1 MVLSPEMKAQVMD
14 SLEGERSRLDKEQLE
29 AVETTEGYVRVVA
42 GAGSGKTKTLTHR
55 YLYLVKEMGI
65 SPANILCVTFTN
77 KAANEMK
84 KRIRS
89 ILGGDD
95 SGYISTFHGFC
106 VRFLREEIHVLNYPK
121 EFMIL
126 DEDDQKS
133 LLRKAY
139 ADLGYS
145 LKDLK
150 ISSVLD
156 FIGGRKANELDYVSL
171 FAELPSESADG
182 QSEDAR
188 GDDDRSEESRDE
200 DGREMPKDHLLEL
213 SDEADDKWMKV
224 YYRYLYEQKKNYAL
238 DFDDLILVTLYILQ
252 SFPEQLDK
260 WRKRMMYVMV
270 DEYQDID
277 GQQFMLADLL
287 SSYHKNL
294 FVVGDPDQ
302 TIYGWRGAD
311 INRILDFDKTH
322 QGTKTILLQNNYR
335 STPSILKVP
344 DAVIKNNK
352 FRIEK
357 VLRPVRVGGKT
368 PVFYHAKN
376 TREEAKWIVERI
388 QNAVQSA
395 GGMRYKDI
403 AVLYRMHSQSR
414 SVEEALMAENI
425 PYKVY
430 SGVGFYQRKEIKD
443 VICYLRM
450 LVYADDLSFL
460 RTVNTPK
467 RQFGPRKVSIL
478 QAFADAR
485 GVGLY
490 EALLEIVS
498 EAGMLNDV
506 ACDIS
511 SQAEMSSVGNE
522 RNKIDFDCKG
532 FLARSNVVEY
542 VKLIEKYRS
551 CYRDM
556 SVSEILAKI
565 LRETKYEEMLRL
577 DGDEDRLDNLAE
589 LKQGILEFEN
599 YYEEDASLDEYLQNI
614 VLFTNVDEDAEEK
627 DRVQL
632 MTIHNAKGLEFPYVF
647 VCGLNEG
654 FFPVKRVQNKV
665 QLEEERRL
673 AYVAFTRAE
682 NVLCLSDA
690 EDGVAGE
697 SGTRYPS
704 RFLLEMDMGGLD
716 VARGLSEDLLEA
728 AKAHIANVDQERDF
742 LSDESLGMVKKAP
755 SATFEVGDRVMHK
768 IFGAGT
774 VRAVDEKN
782 FCYEIAF
789 DKFATPRSIQFDFPL
804 RGLTA
809 APRS

>member
-1 MVLSPEMKAQVMD
+1 MALTPEIKGSVVD

-42 GAGSGKTKTLTHR
+42 GAGSGKTKTLSHR

-84 KRIRS
+84 KRIRT

-139 ADLGYS
+139 ADLGFS

-156 FIGGRKANELDYVSL
+156 FVGGRKANDLDYVSL
-171 FAELPSESADG
+171 FAELPSE
-182 QSEDAR
+182 
-188 GDDDRSEESRDE
+188 DE
-200 DGREMPKDHLLEL
+200 TSKDHLLEL
-213 SDEADDKWMKV
+213 SDDADDKWMKV

-238 DFDDLILVTLYILQ
+238 DFDDLILVTLYILEN
-252 SFPEQLDK
+252 FPEQLEK
-260 WRKRMMYVMV
+260 WRKRVMYVMV

-277 GQQFMLADLL
+277 GQQYRLADLL

-311 INRILDFDKTH
+311 VNRILEFDQFHK
-322 QGTKTILLQNNYR
+322 GTKTILLQNNYR

-344 DAVIKNNK
+344 DAVIKNNE

-395 GGMRYKDI
+395 GGMHYKDI

-467 RQFGPRKVSIL
+467 RQFGPRKVAIL

-490 EALLEIVS
+490 EALLEIVA

-506 ACDIS
+506 ACDVS
-511 SQAEMSSVGNE
+511 AQAEMSSVGNE

-716 VARGLSEDLLEA
+716 IARGFSEDLLEA
-728 AKAHIANVDQERDF
+728 AKVHIANVDQERDF
-742 LSDESLGMVKKAP
+742 LSDESLGKVKKAP
-755 SATFEVGDRVMHK
+755 SATFEVGARVVHK
-768 IFGAGT
+768 IFGVGT
-774 VRAVDEKN
+774 IRVVDEKN

>member
-1 MVLSPEMKAQVMD
+1 MALSQETKDAVIEK
-14 SLEGERSRLDKEQLE
+14 SLEWERSRLDKEQLE

-42 GAGSGKTKTLTHR
+42 GAGSGKTRTLTHR

-65 SPANILCVTFTN
+65 SPSNILCVTFTN
-77 KAANEMK
+77 KAAAEMK

-139 ADLGYS
+139 ADLGFS

-156 FIGGRKANELDYVSL
+156 FIGGRKANDLDYVSL
-171 FAELPSESADG
+171 FAELPSENANG
-182 QSEDAR
+182 QSV
-188 GDDDRSEESRDE
+188 DRHEEN
-200 DGREMPKDHLLEL
+200 RETPIDHLLEL
-213 SDEADDKWMKV
+213 SDMADDKWMKV

-238 DFDDLILVTLYILQ
+238 DFDDLILVTLYILEN
-252 SFPEQLDK
+252 FPEQLDK

-277 GQQFMLADLL
+277 GQQYQLADLL

-311 INRILDFDKTH
+311 VNRILEFDQFHK
-322 QGTKTILLQNNYR
+322 GTKTILLQNNYR
-335 STPSILKVP
+335 STPSILRVP
-344 DAVIKNNK
+344 DAVIKNNE

-357 VLRPVRVGGKT
+357 VLRPVRIGGKT

-388 QNAVQSA
+388 QNAVQGVA
-395 GGMRYKDI
+395 GGVHYKDI

-467 RQFGPRKVSIL
+467 RQFGPRKISIL

-490 EALLEIVS
+490 EALLEIVA
-498 EAGMLNDV
+498 EAGLLNTVAADV
-506 ACDIS
+506 S
-511 SQAEMSSVGNE
+511 SQAEMSSVGDD
-522 RNKIDFDCKG
+522 RQKIDFDCKG

-551 CYRDM
+551 RYRDM

-565 LRETKYEEMLRL
+565 LRDTKYEEMLRL

-614 VLFTNVDEDAEEK
+614 VLFTNVDEDTEEK

-632 MTIHNAKGLEFPYVF
+632 MTIHNAKGLEFPQVF

-654 FFPVKRVQNKV
+654 FFPVKRVQNKI

-716 VARGLSEDLLEA
+716 IARGLSEDLLDA

-742 LSDESLGMVKKAP
+742 LSDESLGLVKKAP
-755 SATFEVGDRVMHK
+755 AASFDVGDRVVHK
-768 IFGAGT
+768 IFGTGT
-774 VRAVDEKN
+774 VRVVDEKN
-782 FCYEIAF
+782 FCYEITF

-804 RGLTA
+804 VRG
-809 APRS
+809 

>member
-1 MVLSPEMKAQVMD
+1 MALAQEMKTSVVE
-14 SLEGERSRLDKEQLE
+14 SLERERSRLDKEQLE

-42 GAGSGKTKTLTHR
+42 GAGSGKTRTLTHR

-139 ADLGYS
+139 ADLGFS

-156 FIGGRKANELDYVSL
+156 FIGGRKANDLDYVSL
-171 FAELPSESADG
+171 FAELPSEGVTADG
-182 QSEDAR
+182 RDVAGREDD
-188 GDDDRSEESRDE
+188 GLES
-200 DGREMPKDHLLEL
+200 GSREMPKDHLLEL
-213 SDEADDKWMKV
+213 SDEAEDKWMKV

-277 GQQFMLADLL
+277 GQQYQLADLL

-311 INRILDFDKTH
+311 VNRILEFDQFHK
-322 QGTKTILLQNNYR
+322 GTKTILLQNNYR

-344 DAVIKNNK
+344 DAVIKNNE

-357 VLRPVRVGGKT
+357 VLKPVRAGGKT

-388 QNAVQSA
+388 QNAVQNSVKNVA
-395 GGMRYKDI
+395 GGVHYKDI

-467 RQFGPRKVSIL
+467 RQFGPRKISIL

-490 EALLEIVS
+490 EALLEIVA
-498 EAGMLNDV
+498 EAGLLNSV
-506 ACDIS
+506 AADIS
-511 SQAEMSSVGNE
+511 SQAELSSVGND
-522 RNKIDFDCKG
+522 RQKIDFDCKG

-551 CYRDM
+551 LYREM

-565 LRETKYEEMLRL
+565 LRDTKYEEMLRL

-632 MTIHNAKGLEFPYVF
+632 MTIHNAKGLEFPQVF

-716 VARGLSEDLLEA
+716 IARGFSEDLLDA
-728 AKAHIANVDQERDF
+728 AKAHISNVDQERDF
-742 LSDESLGMVKKAP
+742 LSDESLGLVKKAP
-755 SATFEVGDRVMHK
+755 AAAFDVGDRVVHK
-768 IFGAGT
+768 IFGVGT
-774 VRAVDEKN
+774 VRVVDEKN

-804 RGLTA
+804 VKA
-809 APRS
+809 

>member
-1 MVLSPEMKAQVMD
+1 MALSQEIKGQVVVD
-14 SLEGERSRLDKEQLE
+14 SLERERSRLDKEQLE

-77 KAANEMK
+77 KAAAEMK

-139 ADLGYS
+139 ADLGFS

-156 FIGGRKANELDYVSL
+156 FVGGRKANDLDYVSL
-171 FAELPSESADG
+171 FAELPSENEA
-182 QSEDAR
+182 AK
-188 GDDDRSEESRDE
+188 DR
-200 DGREMPKDHLLEL
+200 LLEL
-213 SDEADDKWMKV
+213 SDAADDKWMKI

-252 SFPEQLDK
+252 NFPEQLDK

-277 GQQFMLADLL
+277 GQQYQLADLL

-311 INRILDFDKTH
+311 VNRILEFDQFHK
-322 QGTKTILLQNNYR
+322 GTKTILLQNNYR

-357 VLRPVRVGGKT
+357 VLRPMRVGGKT

-395 GGMRYKDI
+395 GGMHYKDI

-430 SGVGFYQRKEIKD
+430 SGVGFYLRKEIKD

-467 RQFGPRKVSIL
+467 RQFGPRKISIL

-506 ACDIS
+506 ARDIS
-511 SQAEMSSVGNE
+511 SQAELSSVGND
-522 RNKIDFDCKG
+522 RQKIDFDCKG

-565 LRETKYEEMLRL
+565 LRETNYEEMLRL

-614 VLFTNVDEDAEEK
+614 VLFTNADEDSEEK

-704 RFLLEMDMGGLD
+704 RFLLEMDMGELD
-716 VARGLSEDLLEA
+716 VARGFSEDLLEA
-728 AKAHIANVDQERDF
+728 AKAHIAGVDQERDF
-742 LSDESLGMVKKAP
+742 LNDESLGLVKKAP
-755 SATFEVGDRVMHK
+755 TAEFSVGDRVVHK
-768 IFGAGT
+768 IFGVGT
-774 VRAVDEKN
+774 VRVVDEKN

-809 APRS
+809 ALRS

>member
-1 MVLSPEMKAQVMD
+1 MALSQETKDDVVEK
-14 SLEGERSRLDKEQLE
+14 SLEWERSRLDKEQLE

-42 GAGSGKTKTLTHR
+42 GAGSGKTRTLTHR

-65 SPANILCVTFTN
+65 SPSNILCVTFTN

-139 ADLGYS
+139 ADLGFS

-156 FIGGRKANELDYVSL
+156 IIGGRKANDLDYVSL
-171 FAELPSESADG
+171 FAELPSEGADG
-182 QSEDAR
+182 FDA
-188 GDDDRSEESRDE
+188 
-200 DGREMPKDHLLEL
+200 DGCEMPKDHLLEL

-252 SFPEQLDK
+252 CFPEQLDK

-277 GQQFMLADLL
+277 GQQYQLADLL

-311 INRILDFDKTH
+311 VNRILEFDQFHK
-322 QGTKTILLQNNYR
+322 GTKTILLQNNYR

-344 DAVIKNNK
+344 DAVIKNND

-357 VLRPVRVGGKT
+357 VLKPVRVGGKT

-395 GGMRYKDI
+395 GGMHYKDI

-414 SVEEALMAENI
+414 SVEEALMAENV

-450 LVYADDLSFL
+450 LIYADDLSFL

-467 RQFGPRKVSIL
+467 RQFGPRKISIL

-490 EALLEIVS
+490 EALLEIVA
-498 EAGMLNDV
+498 EAGLLNTVAADV
-506 ACDIS
+506 S
-511 SQAEMSSVGNE
+511 SQAELSSVGDD
-522 RNKIDFDCKG
+522 RQKIDFDCKG
-532 FLARSNVVEY
+532 FFVRSNVVEY

-551 CYRDM
+551 HYRDM

-589 LKQGILEFEN
+589 LKQGVLEFEN

-632 MTIHNAKGLEFPYVF
+632 MTIHNAKGLEFPQVF

-654 FFPVKRVQNKV
+654 FFPVKRVQNKI

-697 SGTRYPS
+697 CGTRYPS

-716 VARGLSEDLLEA
+716 IARGFSEDLLDA

-742 LSDESLGMVKKAP
+742 LSDESLGLVKTTFAAVCRRFSKVFSKSF
-755 SATFEVGDRVMHK
+755 SAACGN
-768 IFGAGT
+768 I
-774 VRAVDEKN
+774 
-782 FCYEIAF
+782 
-789 DKFATPRSIQFDFPL
+789 S
-804 RGLTA
+804 
-809 APRS
+809 

>member
-1 MVLSPEMKAQVMD
+1 MALAQEMKTSVVE
-14 SLEGERSRLDKEQLE
+14 SLERERSRLDKEQLE

-42 GAGSGKTKTLTHR
+42 GAGSGKTRTLTHR

-139 ADLGYS
+139 ADLGFS

-150 ISSVLD
+150 ISSALD
-156 FIGGRKANELDYVSL
+156 FIGGRKANDLDYVSL
-171 FAELPSESADG
+171 FAELPSESDIG
-182 QSEDAR
+182 LSE
-188 GDDDRSEESRDE
+188 GDREES
-200 DGREMPKDHLLEL
+200 REMPKDHLLEL

-277 GQQFMLADLL
+277 GQQYQLADLL

-311 INRILDFDKTH
+311 VNRILEFDQFHK
-322 QGTKTILLQNNYR
+322 GTKTILLQNNYR

-344 DAVIKNNK
+344 DAVIKNNE

-357 VLRPVRVGGKT
+357 VLKPVRAGGKT

-395 GGMRYKDI
+395 GGMHYKDI

-467 RQFGPRKVSIL
+467 RQFGPRKISIL

-490 EALLEIVS
+490 EALLEIVA
-498 EAGMLNDV
+498 EAGLLDTV
-506 ACDIS
+506 AADIS
-511 SQAEMSSVGNE
+511 SQAEMSSVGND
-522 RNKIDFDCKG
+522 RQKIDFDCKG
-532 FLARSNVVEY
+532 FLARSNVIEY

-632 MTIHNAKGLEFPYVF
+632 MTIHNAKGLEFPQVF

-716 VARGLSEDLLEA
+716 IARGFSEDLLDA

-742 LSDESLGMVKKAP
+742 LSDESLGRVKKAP
-755 SATFEVGDRVMHK
+755 AAAFNVGDRVVHK

-774 VRAVDEKN
+774 VRVVDEKN

-804 RGLTA
+804 VRG
-809 APRS
+809 

>member
-1 MVLSPEMKAQVMD
+1 MFTIYRLRMALSQEIKGQVVVD
-14 SLEGERSRLDKEQLE
+14 SLERERSRLDKEQLE

-65 SPANILCVTFTN
+65 SPSNILCVTFTN
-77 KAANEMK
+77 KAAAEMK

-156 FIGGRKANELDYVSL
+156 FVGGRKANDLDYVSL
-171 FAELPSESADG
+171 FAELPSERADG
-182 QSEDAR
+182 LNKDCHEQ
-188 GDDDRSEESRDE
+188 
-200 DGREMPKDHLLEL
+200 PKDHLLAL
-213 SDEADDKWMKV
+213 SDAVDDKWMKV
-224 YYRYLYEQKKNYAL
+224 YYHYLYEQKKNFAL

-252 SFPEQLDK
+252 NFPEQLDK

-277 GQQFMLADLL
+277 GQQYMLADLL

-311 INRILDFDKTH
+311 VNRILDFDKSH
-322 QGTKTILLQNNYR
+322 EDTKTILLQNNYR

-344 DAVIKNNK
+344 DTVIKNNK

-388 QNAVQSA
+388 QNAVQSV
-395 GGMRYKDI
+395 GGMHYKDI

-498 EAGMLNDV
+498 EAGLLNDV
-506 ACDIS
+506 ARDVS
-511 SQAEMSSVGNE
+511 SQAEISSVGNDHQ
-522 RNKIDFDCKG
+522 KIDFDCKG

-565 LRETKYEEMLRL
+565 LRETNYEEMLRL

-589 LKQGILEFEN
+589 LKQGIFEFEN

-697 SGTRYPS
+697 SGMRYPS
-704 RFLLEMDMGGLD
+704 RFLLEMDMGELD
-716 VARGLSEDLLEA
+716 VARGFSEDLLEA
-728 AKAHIANVDQERDF
+728 AKAHISGVDQERDF

-755 SATFEVGDRVMHK
+755 TAEFSVGDRVVHK

-774 VRAVDEKN
+774 VRVVDEKN

-804 RGLTA
+804 TRG
-809 APRS
+809 

>member
-1 MVLSPEMKAQVMD
+1 MALAQEMKSSVVE
-14 SLEGERSRLDKEQLE
+14 SLERERSRLDKEQLE

-42 GAGSGKTKTLTHR
+42 GAGSGKTRTLTHR

-77 KAANEMK
+77 KAAAEMK

-139 ADLGYS
+139 ADLGFS

-156 FIGGRKANELDYVSL
+156 FIGGRKANDLDYVSL
-171 FAELPSESADG
+171 FAELPS
-182 QSEDAR
+182 
-188 GDDDRSEESRDE
+188 DDCVDVRNVNSREESRDVGNSE
-200 DGREMPKDHLLEL
+200 NNRLELPKDHLLEL
-213 SDEADDKWMKV
+213 SDAADDKWMKV

-277 GQQFMLADLL
+277 GQQYQLADLL

-311 INRILDFDKTH
+311 VNRILEFDQFHK
-322 QGTKTILLQNNYR
+322 GTKTILLQNNYR

-344 DAVIKNNK
+344 DAVIKNNE

-357 VLRPVRVGGKT
+357 VLKPVRVGGKT

-395 GGMRYKDI
+395 ASGVHYKDI

-467 RQFGPRKVSIL
+467 RQFGPRKISIL

-490 EALLEIVS
+490 EALLEIVA
-498 EAGMLNDV
+498 EAGLLSTVAADV
-506 ACDIS
+506 S
-511 SQAEMSSVGNE
+511 SQAEMLSVGDD
-522 RNKIDFDCKG
+522 RRKIDFDCKG

-542 VKLIEKYRS
+542 VKLIEKFRS
-551 CYRDM
+551 RYRDM
-556 SVSEILAKI
+556 SVSEILTKI
-565 LRETKYEEMLRL
+565 LRETNYEEMLRL

-614 VLFTNVDEDAEEK
+614 VLFTNVDEDSEEK

-632 MTIHNAKGLEFPYVF
+632 MTIHNAKGLEFPQVF

-716 VARGLSEDLLEA
+716 IARGFSEDLLDA
-728 AKAHIANVDQERDF
+728 AKAHISNVDQERDF
-742 LSDESLGMVKKAP
+742 LSDESLGRVKKAP
-755 SATFEVGDRVMHK
+755 AAAFDVGDRVVHK
-768 IFGAGT
+768 IFGVGT
-774 VRAVDEKN
+774 VRIVDEKN
-782 FCYEIAF
+782 FSYEIAF

-804 RGLTA
+804 VKA
-809 APRS
+809 

>member
-1 MVLSPEMKAQVMD
+1 MALSQEIKGQVVVD
-14 SLEGERSRLDKEQLE
+14 SLERERSRLDKEQLE

-65 SPANILCVTFTN
+65 SPSNILCVTFTN
-77 KAANEMK
+77 KAAAEMK

-156 FIGGRKANELDYVSL
+156 FVGGRKANDLDYVSL
-171 FAELPSESADG
+171 FAELPSERADG
-182 QSEDAR
+182 LNKDCHEQ
-188 GDDDRSEESRDE
+188 
-200 DGREMPKDHLLEL
+200 PKDHLLAL
-213 SDEADDKWMKV
+213 SDAVDDKWMKV
-224 YYRYLYEQKKNYAL
+224 YYHYLYEQKKNFAL

-252 SFPEQLDK
+252 NFPEQLDK

-277 GQQFMLADLL
+277 GQQYMLADLL

-311 INRILDFDKTH
+311 VNRILDFDKSH
-322 QGTKTILLQNNYR
+322 EDTKTILLQNNYR

-344 DAVIKNNK
+344 DTVIKNNK

-388 QNAVQSA
+388 QNAVQSV
-395 GGMRYKDI
+395 GGMHYKDI

-498 EAGMLNDV
+498 EAGLLNDV
-506 ACDIS
+506 ARDVS
-511 SQAEMSSVGNE
+511 SQAEISSVGNDHQ
-522 RNKIDFDCKG
+522 KIDFDCKG

-565 LRETKYEEMLRL
+565 LRETNYEEMLRL

-589 LKQGILEFEN
+589 LKQGIFEFEN

-697 SGTRYPS
+697 SGMRYPS
-704 RFLLEMDMGGLD
+704 RFLLEMDMGELD
-716 VARGLSEDLLEA
+716 VARGFSEDLLEA
-728 AKAHIANVDQERDF
+728 AKAHISGVDQERDF

-755 SATFEVGDRVMHK
+755 TAEFSVGDRVVHK

-774 VRAVDEKN
+774 VRVVDEKN

-804 RGLTA
+804 TRG
-809 APRS
+809 

>member
-1 MVLSPEMKAQVMD
+1 MEKCPQKSENVEN
-14 SLEGERSRLDKEQLE
+14 SLEWERSRLDKEQLE

-42 GAGSGKTKTLTHR
+42 GAGSGKTRTLTHR

-77 KAANEMK
+77 KAAAEMK

-139 ADLGYS
+139 ADLGFS

-156 FIGGRKANELDYVSL
+156 FVGGRKANDISYVSL
-171 FAELPSESADG
+171 FAEHLA
-182 QSEDAR
+182 
-188 GDDDRSEESRDE
+188 DE
-200 DGREMPKDHLLEL
+200 DDVSVAGNAPVTEKREHLVEL
-213 SDEADDKWMKV
+213 ADDAPDKWMAV

-238 DFDDLILVTLYILQ
+238 DFDDLILVTLYILEN
-252 SFPEQLDK
+252 FPEKLDK

-277 GQQFMLADLL
+277 GQQYRLADLL

-311 INRILDFDKTH
+311 INRILEFDQFHK
-322 QGTKTILLQNNYR
+322 GAKTILLQNNYR

-352 FRIEK
+352 YRIEK
-357 VLRPVRVGGKT
+357 VLRPVRAGGKT

-388 QNAVQSA
+388 QNAVQNSVKNGA
-395 GGMRYKDI
+395 GGVHYKDI

-414 SVEEALMAENI
+414 SVEEALMSESI

-443 VICYLRM
+443 IICYLRM
-450 LVYADDLSFL
+450 LVYADDLSFI

-467 RQFGPRKVSIL
+467 RQFGPKKMAIL
-478 QAFADAR
+478 QAFADTR
-485 GVGLY
+485 KVGLY
-490 EALLEIVS
+490 EALLEIVY
-498 EAGMLNDV
+498 EAGRLNDV
-506 ACDIS
+506 APDVTT
-511 SQAEMSSVGNE
+511 QAELW
-522 RNKIDFDCKG
+522 RFCRRLRIR
-532 FLARSNVVEY
+532 ARS
-542 VKLIEKYRS
+542 
-551 CYRDM
+551 D
-556 SVSEILAKI
+556 
-565 LRETKYEEMLRL
+565 
-577 DGDEDRLDNLAE
+577 
-589 LKQGILEFEN
+589 
-599 YYEEDASLDEYLQNI
+599 
-614 VLFTNVDEDAEEK
+614 
-627 DRVQL
+627 
-632 MTIHNAKGLEFPYVF
+632 
-647 VCGLNEG
+647 
-654 FFPVKRVQNKV
+654 
-665 QLEEERRL
+665 
-673 AYVAFTRAE
+673 FTR
-682 NVLCLSDA
+682 LCLKLC
-690 EDGVAGE
+690 
-697 SGTRYPS
+697 TR
-704 RFLLEMDMGGLD
+704 
-716 VARGLSEDLLEA
+716 
-728 AKAHIANVDQERDF
+728 
-742 LSDESLGMVKKAP
+742 LGA
-755 SATFEVGDRVMHK
+755 
-768 IFGAGT
+768 
-774 VRAVDEKN
+774 
-782 FCYEIAF
+782 
-789 DKFATPRSIQFDFPL
+789 
-804 RGLTA
+804 
-809 APRS
+809 

>member
-1 MVLSPEMKAQVMD
+1 MFTIYRLRMALFQEIKGQVVVD
-14 SLEGERSRLDKEQLE
+14 SLERERSRLDKEQLE

-65 SPANILCVTFTN
+65 SPSNILCVTFTN
-77 KAANEMK
+77 KAAAEMK

-156 FIGGRKANELDYVSL
+156 FVGGRKANDLDYVSL
-171 FAELPSESADG
+171 FAELPSERADG
-182 QSEDAR
+182 LNL
-188 GDDDRSEESRDE
+188 
-200 DGREMPKDHLLEL
+200 DGHEQPKDHLLAL
-213 SDEADDKWMKV
+213 SDAVDDKWMKV
-224 YYRYLYEQKKNYAL
+224 YYHYLYEQKKNFAL

-252 SFPEQLDK
+252 NFPEQLDK

-277 GQQFMLADLL
+277 GQQYMLADLL

-311 INRILDFDKTH
+311 VNRILDFDKSH
-322 QGTKTILLQNNYR
+322 EDTKTILLQNNYR

-388 QNAVQSA
+388 QNAVQSV
-395 GGMRYKDI
+395 GGMHYKDI

-498 EAGMLNDV
+498 EAGLLNDV
-506 ACDIS
+506 ARDVS
-511 SQAEMSSVGNE
+511 SQAEISSVGNDHQ
-522 RNKIDFDCKG
+522 KIDFDCKG

-565 LRETKYEEMLRL
+565 LRETNYEEMLRL

-697 SGTRYPS
+697 SGMRYPS
-704 RFLLEMDMGGLD
+704 RFLLEMDMGELD
-716 VARGLSEDLLEA
+716 VARGFSEDLLEA
-728 AKAHIANVDQERDF
+728 AKAHISGVDQERDF

-755 SATFEVGDRVMHK
+755 TAEFSVGDRVVHK

-774 VRAVDEKN
+774 VRVVDEKN

-804 RGLTA
+804 TRG
-809 APRS
+809 

>member
-1 MVLSPEMKAQVMD
+1 MALTQEIKGDIVENT
-14 SLEGERSRLDKEQLE
+14 LEGERSRLDKEQLE

-77 KAANEMK
+77 KAAAEMK

-156 FIGGRKANELDYVSL
+156 FVGGRKANDLDYVSL
-171 FAELPSESADG
+171 FAELPSDVADG
-182 QSEDAR
+182 LNADV
-188 GDDDRSEESRDE
+188 
-200 DGREMPKDHLLEL
+200 RELPKDHLLAL
-213 SDEADDKWMKV
+213 SDAVDDKWMKIF
-224 YYRYLYEQKKNYAL
+224 YRYLYEQKKNYAL
-238 DFDDLILVTLYILQ
+238 DFDDLILVTLYILENY
-252 SFPEQLDK
+252 PEQLDK

-277 GQQFMLADLL
+277 GQQYRLADLL

-311 INRILDFDKTH
+311 VNRILDFDKSHENTR
-322 QGTKTILLQNNYR
+322 TILLQNNYR

-357 VLRPVRVGGKT
+357 VLRPIRVGGKT

-395 GGMRYKDI
+395 GGVHYKDI

-414 SVEEALMAENI
+414 SVEEALMSENI

-467 RQFGPRKVSIL
+467 RQFGPRKISIL

-498 EAGMLNDV
+498 EAGLLNDV
-506 ACDIS
+506 ARDIS
-511 SQAEMSSVGNE
+511 SQAELSSVGND
-522 RNKIDFDCKG
+522 RQKIDFDCKG

-551 CYRDM
+551 RYRDM

-614 VLFTNVDEDAEEK
+614 VLFTNADEDSEEK

-716 VARGLSEDLLEA
+716 VVRGFSEDLLEA
-728 AKAHIANVDQERDF
+728 AKAHIAGVDQERDF
-742 LSDESLGMVKKAP
+742 LNDESLGMVKKAP
-755 SATFEVGDRVMHK
+755 SAEFSVGDRVVHK

-774 VRAVDEKN
+774 VRIVDEKN
-782 FCYEIAF
+782 FSYEIAF

>member
-1 MVLSPEMKAQVMD
+1 MALTQENKGTVVD

-84 KRIRS
+84 RRIRS

-139 ADLGYS
+139 ADLGFS

-171 FAELPSESADG
+171 FAELPSEGADG
-182 QSEDAR
+182 L
-188 GDDDRSEESRDE
+188 GV

-252 SFPEQLDK
+252 CFPEQLDK

-277 GQQFMLADLL
+277 GQQYQLADLL

-357 VLRPVRVGGKT
+357 VLRPVRAGGKT

-388 QNAVQSA
+388 QNAVQGASQ
-395 GGMRYKDI
+395 GVHYKDI

-467 RQFGPRKVSIL
+467 RLFGPRKVAIL

-490 EALLEIVS
+490 EALLEIVA
-498 EAGMLNDV
+498 EAGLLNCV
-506 ACDIS
+506 AADIS

-522 RNKIDFDCKG
+522 RNKIDFDCNG

-556 SVSEILAKI
+556 SVSEVLAKI

-716 VARGLSEDLLEA
+716 VARGFSEDLLEA

-742 LSDESLGMVKKAP
+742 LSDFDEDESLGAVKKAP
-755 SATFEVGDRVMHK
+755 TAEFAVGARVMHK

>member
-1 MVLSPEMKAQVMD
+1 MALTQEIKGDMVEN
-14 SLEGERSRLDKEQLE
+14 SLEGERSRLDREQLE

-42 GAGSGKTKTLTHR
+42 GAGSGKTRTLTHR

-77 KAANEMK
+77 KAAAEMK

-156 FIGGRKANELDYVSL
+156 FVGGRKANDLDYVSL
-171 FAELPSESADG
+171 FAELPSDRLDG
-182 QSEDAR
+182 LNM
-188 GDDDRSEESRDE
+188 
-200 DGREMPKDHLLEL
+200 DGREMPKDHLLAL
-213 SDEADDKWMKV
+213 SDAVDDKWMKI

-252 SFPEQLDK
+252 NYPEQLDK

-277 GQQFMLADLL
+277 GQQYQLADLL

-311 INRILDFDKTH
+311 VNRILDFDKSH
-322 QGTKTILLQNNYR
+322 ENTKTILLQNNYR

-344 DAVIKNNK
+344 DTVIKNNK

-395 GGMRYKDI
+395 GGMHYKDI

-414 SVEEALMAENI
+414 SVEEALMSENI

-443 VICYLRM
+443 IICYLRM

-467 RQFGPRKVSIL
+467 RQFGPRKISIL

-498 EAGMLNDV
+498 DAGMLNDV

-511 SQAEMSSVGNE
+511 SQAELSSIGNE
-522 RNKIDFDCKG
+522 RHKIDFDCKG

-542 VKLIEKYRS
+542 VQLIEKYRS

-556 SVSEILAKI
+556 SVSEILSKI
-565 LRETKYEEMLRL
+565 LRETNYEEMLRL

-716 VARGLSEDLLEA
+716 IARGFSEDLLEA
-728 AKAHIANVDQERDF
+728 AKAHISGVDQERDF

-755 SATFEVGDRVMHK
+755 TAEFSVGDRVVHK
-768 IFGAGT
+768 IFGIGT
-774 VRAVDEKN
+774 VRVVDEKN

-804 RGLTA
+804 TRG
-809 APRS
+809 

>member
-1 MVLSPEMKAQVMD
+1 MTPSQEKREIVEN
-14 SLEGERSRLDKEQLE
+14 SLERERSRLDREQLE

-77 KAANEMK
+77 KAAAEMK

-89 ILGGDD
+89 ILGGEDC
-95 SGYISTFHGFC
+95 GYISTFHGFC

-139 ADLGYS
+139 ADLGFS

-156 FIGGRKANELDYVSL
+156 FVGGRKANDMGYVSL
-171 FAELPSESADG
+171 FAEHLADEERASALNVGFASAANAPGPEKREHLVELAD
-182 QSEDAR
+182 DA
-188 GDDDRSEESRDE
+188 E
-200 DGREMPKDHLLEL
+200 
-213 SDEADDKWMKV
+213 DKWMKV
-224 YYRYLYEQKKNYAL
+224 YYRYLYEQKKTFAL
-238 DFDDLILVTLYILQ
+238 DFDDLILVTLYILEN
-252 SFPEQLDK
+252 FPEKLDK

-270 DEYQDID
+270 DEFQDID
-277 GQQFMLADLL
+277 GQQYRLADLL
-287 SSYHKNL
+287 SSFHKNL

-311 INRILDFDKTH
+311 VNRILEFDQFHKD
-322 QGTKTILLQNNYR
+322 TKTILLQNNYR
-335 STPSILKVP
+335 STSSILKVP

-357 VLRPVRVGGKT
+357 VLKPVRAGGKT

-388 QNAVQSA
+388 QNAVNGAAS
-395 GGMRYKDI
+395 GVHYKDI

-450 LVYADDLSFL
+450 LVYADDLSFI

-467 RQFGPRKVSIL
+467 RQFGPKKLSIL
-478 QAFADAR
+478 QAFADTR

-490 EALLEIVS
+490 EALLEIVY
-498 EAGMLNDV
+498 EAGRLNDV
-506 ACDIS
+506 ARDVTA
-511 SQAEMSSVGNE
+511 QAEMSSVGNDH
-522 RNKIDFDCKG
+522 RKIDFDCNE

-551 CYRDM
+551 RYKDM
-556 SVSEILAKI
+556 RVSELLSKI

-614 VLFTNVDEDAEEK
+614 VLFTNADENEQEK

-654 FFPVKRVQNKV
+654 FFPVKRVQNKI

-673 AYVAFTRAE
+673 SYVAFTRAE

-704 RFLLEMDMGGLD
+704 RFLLEMNLDELD
-716 VARGLSEDLLEA
+716 VVRGFSEDLLLA
-728 AKAHIANVDQERDF
+728 ARDFIAESDSNRDF
-742 LSDESLGMVKKAP
+742 LSDFENDESLGAVKKAP
-755 SATFEVGDRVMHK
+755 TAEFVVGDRVMHK
-768 IFGAGT
+768 IFGVGT
-774 VRAVDEKN
+774 VSSIDKKN
-782 FCYEIAF
+782 FCYEITF

-804 RGLTA
+804 VRA
-809 APRS
+809 

>member
-1 MVLSPEMKAQVMD
+1 MALSQEIKGQVVVD
-14 SLEGERSRLDKEQLE
+14 SLERVRSRLDKEQLE

-77 KAANEMK
+77 KAAAEMK

-139 ADLGYS
+139 ADLGFS

-156 FIGGRKANELDYVSL
+156 FVGGRKANDLDYVSL
-171 FAELPSESADG
+171 FAELPSENEA
-182 QSEDAR
+182 AK
-188 GDDDRSEESRDE
+188 DR
-200 DGREMPKDHLLEL
+200 LLEL
-213 SDEADDKWMKV
+213 SDAADDKWMKI

-252 SFPEQLDK
+252 NFPEQLDK

-277 GQQFMLADLL
+277 GQQYQLADLL

-311 INRILDFDKTH
+311 VNRILEFDQFHK
-322 QGTKTILLQNNYR
+322 GTKTILLQNNYR

-357 VLRPVRVGGKT
+357 VLRPMRVGGKT

-388 QNAVQSA
+388 QNAVQNA
-395 GGMRYKDI
+395 GGMHYKDI

-467 RQFGPRKVSIL
+467 RQFGPRKISIL

-498 EAGMLNDV
+498 EAGLLNDV
-506 ACDIS
+506 ARDIS
-511 SQAEMSSVGNE
+511 SQAELSSVGND
-522 RNKIDFDCKG
+522 RQKIDFDCKG

-565 LRETKYEEMLRL
+565 LRETNYEEMLRL

-614 VLFTNVDEDAEEK
+614 VLFTNVDEDAEQK

-704 RFLLEMDMGGLD
+704 RFLLEMDMGELD
-716 VARGLSEDLLEA
+716 VARGFSEDLLEA
-728 AKAHIANVDQERDF
+728 AKAHIAGVDQERDF
-742 LSDESLGMVKKAP
+742 LNDESLGLVKKAP
-755 SATFEVGDRVMHK
+755 TAEFSVGDRVVHK
-768 IFGAGT
+768 IFGVGT
-774 VRAVDEKN
+774 IRVVDEKN
-782 FCYEIAF
+782 FSYEIAF

>member
-1 MVLSPEMKAQVMD
+1 MALSQEIKAESVEK
-14 SLEGERSRLDKEQLE
+14 SLEWERSRLDKEQLE

-42 GAGSGKTKTLTHR
+42 GAGSGKTRTLTHR

-65 SPANILCVTFTN
+65 SPSNILCVTFTN

-139 ADLGYS
+139 ADLGFS

-150 ISSVLD
+150 ISSALD
-156 FIGGRKANELDYVSL
+156 FIGGRKANDLDYVSL
-171 FAELPSESADG
+171 FAELPSESDVCG
-182 QSEDAR
+182 R
-188 GDDDRSEESRDE
+188 GEGCEP
-200 DGREMPKDHLLEL
+200 PKDHLLKL
-213 SDEADDKWMKV
+213 SDAVDDKWMKV

-238 DFDDLILVTLYILQ
+238 DFDDLILVTLYILEN
-252 SFPEQLDK
+252 FTEELEK

-270 DEYQDID
+270 DEFQDID
-277 GQQFMLADLL
+277 GQQYRLADLL

-311 INRILDFDKTH
+311 VNRILEFDQFHK
-322 QGTKTILLQNNYR
+322 GTKTILLQNNYR
-335 STPSILKVP
+335 STPSILKIP

-388 QNAVQSA
+388 QSAVNGAAS
-395 GGMRYKDI
+395 GVHYKDI

-414 SVEEALMAENI
+414 SVEEALMSENI

-450 LVYADDLSFL
+450 LVYADDLSFM

-467 RQFGPRKVSIL
+467 RQFGPKKLAIL
-478 QAFADAR
+478 QAFADTR

-490 EALLEIVS
+490 EALLEIVY
-498 EAGMLNDV
+498 EAGRLNDV
-506 ACDIS
+506 AHDVTT
-511 SQAEMSSVGNE
+511 QAELSSVGND
-522 RNKIDFDCKG
+522 RRKIDFDCKE
-532 FLARSNVVEY
+532 FLARSSVVDY

-551 CYRDM
+551 RYKNMR
-556 SVSEILAKI
+556 VSELLSKM

-614 VLFTNVDEDAEEK
+614 VLFTNADEEPQEK

-768 IFGAGT
+768 IFGAGM

-804 RGLTA
+804 VRA
-809 APRS
+809 

>member
-1 MVLSPEMKAQVMD
+1 MALTQEIKGDMVEN
-14 SLEGERSRLDKEQLE
+14 SLEGERSRLDREQLE

-42 GAGSGKTKTLTHR
+42 GAGSGKTRTLTHR

-77 KAANEMK
+77 KAAAEMK

-156 FIGGRKANELDYVSL
+156 FVGGRKANDLDYVSL
-171 FAELPSESADG
+171 FAELPSDRLDG
-182 QSEDAR
+182 LNM
-188 GDDDRSEESRDE
+188 
-200 DGREMPKDHLLEL
+200 DGREMPKDHLLAL
-213 SDEADDKWMKV
+213 SDAVDDKWMKI

-252 SFPEQLDK
+252 NYPEQLDK

-277 GQQFMLADLL
+277 GQQYQLADLL

-311 INRILDFDKTH
+311 VNRILDFDKFH
-322 QGTKTILLQNNYR
+322 ENTKTILLQNNYR

-344 DAVIKNNK
+344 DTVIKNNK

-395 GGMRYKDI
+395 GGMHYKDI

-414 SVEEALMAENI
+414 SVEEALMSENI

-443 VICYLRM
+443 IICYLRM

-467 RQFGPRKVSIL
+467 RQFGPRKISIL

-498 EAGMLNDV
+498 DAGMLNDV

-511 SQAEMSSVGNE
+511 SQAELSSIGNE
-522 RNKIDFDCKG
+522 RHKIDFDCKG

-556 SVSEILAKI
+556 SVSEILSKI
-565 LRETKYEEMLRL
+565 LRETNYEEMLRL

-716 VARGLSEDLLEA
+716 IARGFSEDLLEA
-728 AKAHIANVDQERDF
+728 AKAHISGVDQERDF

-755 SATFEVGDRVMHK
+755 TAEFSVGDCVVHK
-768 IFGAGT
+768 IFGVGT
-774 VRAVDEKN
+774 VRVVDEKN

-804 RGLTA
+804 TRG
-809 APRS
+809 

>member
-1 MVLSPEMKAQVMD
+1 MFTKYRSCMALSQEIKGQVVVD
-14 SLEGERSRLDKEQLE
+14 SLERVRSRLDKEQLE

-77 KAANEMK
+77 KAAAEMK

-139 ADLGYS
+139 ADLGFS

-156 FIGGRKANELDYVSL
+156 FVGGRKANDLDYVSL
-171 FAELPSESADG
+171 FAELPSENEA
-182 QSEDAR
+182 AK
-188 GDDDRSEESRDE
+188 DR
-200 DGREMPKDHLLEL
+200 LLEL
-213 SDEADDKWMKV
+213 SDAADDKWMKI

-252 SFPEQLDK
+252 NFPEQLDK

-277 GQQFMLADLL
+277 GQQYQLADLL

-311 INRILDFDKTH
+311 VNRILEFDQFHK
-322 QGTKTILLQNNYR
+322 GTKTILLQNNYR

-357 VLRPVRVGGKT
+357 VLRPMRVGGKT

-388 QNAVQSA
+388 QNAVQNA
-395 GGMRYKDI
+395 GGMHYKDI

-467 RQFGPRKVSIL
+467 RQFGPRKISIL

-498 EAGMLNDV
+498 EAGLLNDV
-506 ACDIS
+506 ARDIS
-511 SQAEMSSVGNE
+511 SQAELSSVGND
-522 RNKIDFDCKG
+522 RQKIDFDCKG

-565 LRETKYEEMLRL
+565 LRETNYEEMLRL

-614 VLFTNVDEDAEEK
+614 VLFTNVDEDAEQK

-704 RFLLEMDMGGLD
+704 RFLLEMDMGELD
-716 VARGLSEDLLEA
+716 VARGFSEDLLEA
-728 AKAHIANVDQERDF
+728 AKAHIAGVDQERDF
-742 LSDESLGMVKKAP
+742 LNDESLGLVKKAP
-755 SATFEVGDRVMHK
+755 TAEFSVGDRVVHK
-768 IFGAGT
+768 IFGVGT
-774 VRAVDEKN
+774 IRVVDEKN
-782 FCYEIAF
+782 FSYEIAF